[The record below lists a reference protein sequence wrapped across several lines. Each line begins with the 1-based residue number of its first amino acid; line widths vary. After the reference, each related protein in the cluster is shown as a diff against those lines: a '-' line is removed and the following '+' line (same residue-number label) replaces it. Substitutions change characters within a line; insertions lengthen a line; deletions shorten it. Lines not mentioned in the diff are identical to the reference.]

1 MHAEANC
8 KAAYVEIVVCISIC
22 TNLFSTSRKFIK
34 RSYDKFTT
42 CAEKICCCELYSIIL
57 MNVIIM
63 KQIHYANSVC
73 KHLKY
78 NLQF

>member
-42 CAEKICCCELYSIIL
+42 CAEKICCCELHSIIF
-57 MNVIIM
+57 NERN
-63 KQIHYANSVC
+63 HNETNSLC
-73 KHLKY
+73 
-78 NLQF
+78 QFGM